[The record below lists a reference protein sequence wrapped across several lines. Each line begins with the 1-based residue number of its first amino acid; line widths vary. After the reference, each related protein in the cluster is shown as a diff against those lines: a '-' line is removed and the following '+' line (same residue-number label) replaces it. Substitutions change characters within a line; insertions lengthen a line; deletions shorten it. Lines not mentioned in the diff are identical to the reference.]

1 MLFMVIERFHPFK
14 MKEIYKRVEER
25 GRMLPDGVIYINSW
39 VDEQISTCFQVME
52 SDSENKI
59 QQWIS
64 HWSDLIDFEVIRVLS
79 SDQAKEKALKA

>member
-1 MLFMVIERFHPFK
+1 MLFMVIERFHPLK

-59 QQWIS
+59 HQWIS